1 MDQPAQIVS
10 ALRKVPGKALKNGA
24 EQADSALNVSQL
36 EALTATAFHVKG
48 KTGLSLPQTPWHCWW
63 SALSGG

>member
-10 ALRKVPGKALKNGA
+10 ALRKVLSKALTHGV

-48 KTGLSLPQTPWHCWW
+48 KTGLPLLQTPWHCWW
-63 SALSGG
+63 SALLGG